1 MPDVIVNADGG
12 SRGNPG
18 DAALGVVIE
27 LYIGKPDRVKK
38 SYAQSLGA
46 KTNNEAEYLA
56 VIFALKKIK
65 QLIGKE
71 KSARASVEVRT
82 DSELLVSQLNGKY
95 KLKEKNLIPLF
106 VEVWNLKQDFGKVKI
121 VYTTREENREA
132 DALLN
137 RELNAQRLL

>member
-1 MPDVIVNADGG
+1 MPDVIINTDGG

-18 DAALGVVIE
+18 DAALGVVIKHAVSPS
-27 LYIGKPDRVKK
+27 GQAKK

-56 VIFALKKIK
+56 VIFALKKVK

-71 KSARASVEVRT
+71 KSARASVEIRS
-82 DSELLVSQLNGKY
+82 DSELLVSQLNGEY
-95 KLKEKNLIPLF
+95 KLKEKNLMPLF
-106 VEVWNLKQDFGKVKI
+106 VEVWNLKQDFGKVKM
-121 VYTTREENREA
+121 VHVAREENREA